1 MPGDPDCEFP
11 TRTGPAFPLQV
22 PWTTVTLCNMGAL
35 FSWAEARVD
44 EADEEEA
51 GLGF

>member
-1 MPGDPDCEFP
+1 
-11 TRTGPAFPLQV
+11 
-22 PWTTVTLCNMGAL
+22 MGAL